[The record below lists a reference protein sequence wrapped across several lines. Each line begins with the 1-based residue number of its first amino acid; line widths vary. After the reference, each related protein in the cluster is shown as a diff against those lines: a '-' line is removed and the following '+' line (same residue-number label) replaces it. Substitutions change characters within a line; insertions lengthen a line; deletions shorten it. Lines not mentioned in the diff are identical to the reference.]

1 MDAMAV
7 SVSRSGNYRLG
18 SASGQVLFPDR
29 EISFCGEIGL
39 AVRSHILALWRD
51 YGAVR
56 KKLRH
61 NRATRLPNRANTAMS
76 SVTDLLNTIRAS
88 GNGVSL
94 AELLTRYPGIPRRTA
109 QRQIAALIDSG
120 HVVALGEGR
129 ARRYFAAGAESGPAP
144 RLASVDSF
152 PPFIPLSADSQ
163 DILAYIDQPPEA
175 RKPVGYQRDFLD
187 AYRPNE
193 TWYLSESLR
202 RQLYRMGKTTDVEA
216 PAGTY
221 SRAILNRL
229 LIDLSWASSHLEGN
243 TYSRLDTRELIEH
256 GKAAR
261 GKAAIE
267 TQMILNHKTAIE
279 MLVENIDS
287 AEFNRYTLMNLH
299 SALAENLLPNPAD
312 EGRIRQHAV
321 DIGKSV
327 YRPLSTPQ
335 QIEEALDALLL
346 KASLIRDP
354 FEQSFFMMVHL
365 PYLQPFADINK
376 RSSRLAAN
384 LPLFRANLCPL
395 TFLDVPEQAYSR
407 ATLGV
412 YEMTRVE
419 LLRDLYVWAYERST
433 QEYLAIKQDLAEPD
447 PLRLAWRDFIKQTL
461 REVVTHPELDPL
473 SCIQRAVAE
482 RVPAEARPD
491 VQALIV
497 EELRR
502 LHEGVLARYGLRLSE
517 YAAWKARQGR
527 AAPSS
532 SMGHGIH

>member
-1 MDAMAV
+1 M
-7 SVSRSGNYRLG
+7 
-18 SASGQVLFPDR
+18 
-29 EISFCGEIGL
+29 SF
-39 AVRSHILALWRD
+39 
-51 YGAVR
+51 
-56 KKLRH
+56 
-61 NRATRLPNRANTAMS
+61 T
-76 SVTDLLNTIRAS
+76 TDLLNTIQAS
-88 GNGVSL
+88 GSGLTL
-94 AELLTRYPGIPRRTA
+94 AELLTQHPGIARRTA
-109 QRQIAALIDSG
+109 QRLIAKLIESG
-120 HVVALGEGR
+120 QVTALGEGR
-129 ARRYFAAGAESGPAP
+129 ARRYFVAWHQPGTGPLTA
-144 RLASVDSF
+144 RADGF
-152 PPFIPLSADSQ
+152 PYSIPLSADSL
-163 DILAYIDQPPEA
+163 DILAYIDQPLEA

-193 TWYLSESLR
+193 SMYLSESLR
-202 RQLYRMGKTTDVEA
+202 RQLYKMGRTADVDA

-243 TYSRLDTRELIEH
+243 TYSLLDTRELIEH
-256 GKAAR
+256 GRVAR

-279 MLVENIDS
+279 LLVENIDS

-299 SALAENLLPNPAD
+299 SALAENLLPNPGD

-327 YRPLSTPQ
+327 YRPMSTPQ
-335 QIEEALDALLL
+335 QIEDALDVLLN
-346 KASLIRDP
+346 KANQIRDP
-354 FEQSFFMMVHL
+354 FEQSLFMLVHL
-365 PYLQPFADINK
+365 PYLQPFSDINK
-376 RSSRLAAN
+376 RTSRLAAN

-447 PLRLAWRDFIKQTL
+447 PLRLAWRDFIKQTIH
-461 REVVTHPELDPL
+461 EVVTHPDLDPL
-473 SCIQRAVAE
+473 SCIHQAVIKCVSEQE
-482 RVPAEARPD
+482 RVS

-502 LHEGVLARYGLRLSE
+502 LHEGVLARYGLRPSE
-517 YAAWKARQGR
+517 YVSWKAVH
-527 AAPSS
+527 
-532 SMGHGIH
+532 GH

>member
-1 MDAMAV
+1 LQP
-7 SVSRSGNYRLG
+7 RL
-18 SASGQVLFPDR
+18 AQFL
-29 EISFCGEIGL
+29 
-39 AVRSHILALWRD
+39 
-51 YGAVR
+51 
-56 KKLRH
+56 KLRH
-61 NRATRLPNRANTAMS
+61 NRATNTANSANTAMPS
-76 SVTDLLNTIRAS
+76 TTDLLNSIQAS
-88 GNGVSL
+88 KNGLTL
-94 AELLTRYPGIPRRTA
+94 AELLTGHPDIARRTA
-109 QRQIAALIDSG
+109 QRLIVKLIESSQ
-120 HVVALGEGR
+120 VTALGSGR
-129 ARRYFAAGAESGPAP
+129 ARRYFGADANTGSGVLAARAD
-144 RLASVDSF
+144 RF
-152 PPFIPLSADSQ
+152 PSFIPLSADSQ
-163 DILAYIDQPPEA
+163 DILAYVDQPPEA

-187 AYRPNE
+187 AYRPNK
-193 TWYLSESLR
+193 TGYLSESLR
-202 RQLYRMGKTTDVEA
+202 RQLHKMGRTTDVDA

-261 GKAAIE
+261 GKATLE

-279 MLVENIDS
+279 LLVENIGS

-327 YRPLSTPQ
+327 YHPLATPQ
-335 QIEEALDALLL
+335 QIEDTLDALLR
-346 KASLIRDP
+346 KANQICDP

-376 RSSRLAAN
+376 RASRLAAN

-407 ATLGV
+407 ATIGV

-433 QEYLAIKQDLAEPD
+433 QEYLAIKQNLTEPD
-447 PLRLAWRDFIKQTL
+447 PLRLAWRDFIKQTI
-461 REVVTHPELDPL
+461 REVVRNPELDPL
-473 SCIQRAVAE
+473 SNIQRSVAG
-482 RVPAEARPD
+482 RVPEQEQPD
-491 VQALIV
+491 VQALII

-502 LHEGVLARYGLRLSE
+502 LHEGVLARYGVRPSE
-517 YAAWKARQGR
+517 YAAWKLLHRY
-527 AAPSS
+527 
-532 SMGHGIH
+532 

>member
-1 MDAMAV
+1 
-7 SVSRSGNYRLG
+7 
-18 SASGQVLFPDR
+18 
-29 EISFCGEIGL
+29 
-39 AVRSHILALWRD
+39 
-51 YGAVR
+51 
-56 KKLRH
+56 
-61 NRATRLPNRANTAMS
+61 MS
-76 SVTDLLNTIRAS
+76 STTDLLSSIRAS
-88 GNGVSL
+88 ENGLTL
-94 AELLTRYPGIPRRTA
+94 AELLTEHPDIARRTA
-109 QRQIAALIDSG
+109 QRLIAKLIDRG
-120 HVVALGEGR
+120 QVTATGEGR
-129 ARRYFAAGAESGPAP
+129 ARRYFQAEAQPGRGVLDTIAD
-144 RLASVDSF
+144 RF

-163 DILAYIDQPPEA
+163 DILAYIERPVHA

-202 RQLYRMGKTTDVEA
+202 RQFHKMGRTSDVDE

-256 GKAAR
+256 GRAAQ

-279 MLVENIDS
+279 LLLENTDS

-321 DIGKSV
+321 DIGQSV

-335 QIEEALDALLL
+335 QIEDALQELL
-346 KASLIRDP
+346 GKANLIEDP

-376 RSSRLAAN
+376 RTSRLAAN

-447 PLRLAWRDFIKQTL
+447 PLRLAWRDFIKQTV
-461 REVVTHPELDPL
+461 REVIMHPELEPL
-473 SCIQRAVAE
+473 SCIQRAVTK
-482 RVPAEARPD
+482 RVPEGEQGG
-491 VQALIV
+491 VLALTV

-502 LHEGVLARYGLRLSE
+502 LHEGVLARYGLRPSE
-517 YAAWKARQGR
+517 YTAWKVVRGR
-527 AAPSS
+527 
-532 SMGHGIH
+532 